1 MKMPLEDVV
10 VIDLSH
16 ALAGPHCSTMLAD
29 FGATVFKLESPDG
42 GDISRAWGAA
52 AGSTG
57 AESAYFV
64 SLHRN
69 KRGLSINL
77 KHPEGKELF
86 LKVIYA
92 AVVHAAVL
100 SNMHQEV
107 RYDVMPAKQ

>member
-86 LKVIYA
+86 LKVIEKA
-92 AVVHAAVL
+92 DVL
-100 SNMHQEV
+100 IENFRPGALESSAWAMS
-107 RYDVMPAKQ
+107 R